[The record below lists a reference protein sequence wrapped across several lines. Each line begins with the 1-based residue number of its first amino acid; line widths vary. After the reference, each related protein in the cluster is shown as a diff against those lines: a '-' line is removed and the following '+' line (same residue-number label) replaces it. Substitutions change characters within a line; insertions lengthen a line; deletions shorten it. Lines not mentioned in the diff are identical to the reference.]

1 MVRFTAVPAV
11 PVVAMRCPTLQTNS
25 SYRSDP
31 NLHLHHGAER
41 VWHSKATGAG
51 GAAGKPCFQHAR
63 RGARGPHT
71 HGWTL
76 ATCLARKIVPAREIL
91 LAYRQPEA
99 SRWRRI
105 PRQAAKTPLV
115 PGCSELHHSCLSS
128 TRRQHA
134 NGHAPGQMNRV
145 RGCMPPPATP
155 TSCARCPPNP
165 LQQHRRDAARSP

>member
-1 MVRFTAVPAV
+1 MARFTAVPAV
-11 PVVAMRCPTLQTNS
+11 PSVAMRCPTLQTNS

-31 NLHLHHGAER
+31 HLHLHHGAER
-41 VWHSKATGAG
+41 VWHSKARVERLVSPASSTLEEAR
-51 GAAGKPCFQHAR
+51 AALTPTD
-63 RGARGPHT
+63 GPSR
-71 HGWTL
+71 L
-76 ATCLARKIVPAREIL
+76 VSRVKLVPARKLL

-105 PRQAAKTPLV
+105 ARQAAKTPLV